1 MKMSILNHSDGSIS
15 IEEGDKYQLI
25 ENYDLKTGVVLADKK
40 TNHSVIIE
48 FSIDDKGF
56 FRISHNGDSLEN
68 WFFSKEKTVEGDDC
82 LNIECPDEVVICRF
96 KKE

>member
-1 MKMSILNHSDGSIS
+1 MKMSILNHSDGSIF
-15 IEEGDKYQLI
+15 IEEGDKHQLI

-56 FRISHNGDSLEN
+56 FRISHNGDIPPNLASEQLIYLRVYAL
-68 WFFSKEKTVEGDDC
+68 KEQERRNGT
-82 LNIECPDEVVICRF
+82 R
-96 KKE
+96 

>member
-1 MKMSILNHSDGSIS
+1 MKMSILNHSDSSIF

-48 FSIDDKGF
+48 FSI
-56 FRISHNGDSLEN
+56 N
-68 WFFSKEKTVEGDDC
+68 
-82 LNIECPDEVVICRF
+82 
-96 KKE
+96 